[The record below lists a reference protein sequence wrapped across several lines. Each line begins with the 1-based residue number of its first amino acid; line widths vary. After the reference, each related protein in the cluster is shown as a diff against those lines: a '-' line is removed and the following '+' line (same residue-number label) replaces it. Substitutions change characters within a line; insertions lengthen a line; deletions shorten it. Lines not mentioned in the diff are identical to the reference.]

1 MSNFPQVGAE
11 HLRRMRAQ
19 LLSNQSDPVWQGT
32 VTQVLHMLI
41 DNDLASH
48 RTDTVKPADRT
59 EKLAEKPD
67 DPRKP
72 WVKPQ
77 PLEEAPQEHDP
88 ADFTAQIDPVSGP
101 PVHRQI
107 APAPDPDPN
116 PFAHLTDKSNET
128 VPTKDVP
135 EYPKPKVLGQV
146 VQP

>member
-11 HLRRMRAQ
+11 HLRRLRAQ

-41 DNDLASH
+41 DNDLAGH
-48 RTDTVKPADRT
+48 RTDAHRTDKPA
-59 EKLAEKPD
+59 ESKHP
-67 DPRKP
+67 PIQP

-77 PLEEAPQEHDP
+77 PLEEIGPARDP
-88 ADFTAQIDPVSGP
+88 ADFTTQIDPVSGP

-107 APAPDPDPN
+107 APAPDPNPNPN